1 MHQVADGNVQSIKCN
16 QMNTNGKNKSKKAK
30 DPSDTSE
37 DLSILDQEKLN
48 DVLANTLHI
57 NNFNSN
63 LTNGTSGHLKDEI
76 SSDSSVISEAQTAI
90 VSEVPNDVNSVQC
103 REVASDPDK
112 ETDSPPHLT
121 RYPFEN
127 AVDIKEINSDTHEQ
141 APRDKDDIDIISYE
155 SELQMPEI
163 MRLIQKDLSEPYS
176 IYTYRYF
183 IHNWPKLC
191 FLAIH
196 EGTCIGAIVCKLD
209 MHRNVVKR
217 GYIAMLAVDEKYR
230 KRKIGSRLVRKAIQV
245 INTDH
250 LIILHGIP
258 IQKTGNLIL

>member
-1 MHQVADGNVQSIKCN
+1 MNHLADGNVQSIKCSSN
-16 QMNTNGKNKSKKAK
+16 VKNKSKKAK
-30 DPSDTSE
+30 DPSETTD

-48 DVLANTLHI
+48 EVLASTLHI
-57 NNFNSN
+57 NNFNNSN
-63 LTNGTSGHLKDEI
+63 LTNGTSDHLKNENSNKTCVKI
-76 SSDSSVISEAQTAI
+76 EAQGDI
-90 VSEVPNDVNSVQC
+90 VSDVANDVNSVQC
-103 REVASDPDK
+103 SDTANEHVDK
-112 ETDSPPHLT
+112 VNFTHHMT
-121 RYPFEN
+121 RHPCEN
-127 AVDIKEINSDTHEQ
+127 AEQ
-141 APRDKDDIDIISYE
+141 SVEDSGHDHKQHPQDEIDIVSYE

-191 FLAIH
+191 FLATH

-230 KRKIGSRLVRKAIQV
+230 KRKIGSRLVQKAIQV
-245 INTDH
+245 HKYIYSYCLNV
-250 LIILHGIP
+250 
-258 IQKTGNLIL
+258 NE

>member
-1 MHQVADGNVQSIKCN
+1 MHQVADGNVQSIKCS
-16 QMNTNGKNKSKKAK
+16 QMNTNAKSKSKKAK
-30 DPSDTSE
+30 DPSETTD
-37 DLSILDQEKLN
+37 DISILDQEKLN
-48 DVLANTLHI
+48 EVLANTLHI
-57 NNFNSN
+57 NNLNSN
-63 LTNGTSGHLKDEI
+63 LTNGTSDHWNKNDVSNN
-76 SSDSSVISEAQTAI
+76 SSVLSEAQDDVISE
-90 VSEVPNDVNSVQC
+90 VSKDVNSVQC
-103 REVASDPDK
+103 SDATSEHVGEAATPLHVTRHPSYTI
-112 ETDSPPHLT
+112 EHSGDSADMHSESPG
-121 RYPFEN
+121 EE
-127 AVDIKEINSDTHEQ
+127 IK
-141 APRDKDDIDIISYE
+141 IISYE

-230 KRKIGSRLVRKAIQV
+230 KKKIGSRLVRKAIQV
-245 INTDH
+245 
-250 LIILHGIP
+250 LFILL
-258 IQKTGNLIL
+258 N